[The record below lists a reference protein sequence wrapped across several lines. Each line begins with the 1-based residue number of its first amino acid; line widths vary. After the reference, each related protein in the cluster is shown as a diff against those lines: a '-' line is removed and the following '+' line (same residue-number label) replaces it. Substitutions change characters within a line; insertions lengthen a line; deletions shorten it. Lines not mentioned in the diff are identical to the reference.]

1 VTATEMD
8 NPFNHTDI
16 DDVVHGRLRLGIMA
30 YLSSVSP
37 AIFGELRDKVQATD
51 GNLST
56 HLRKLEEAGYVR
68 QEKSFV
74 GKRPQTRIFLTDAG
88 RKAWLAWIQ
97 RMQGLIDA
105 GASSA

>member
-1 VTATEMD
+1 MTAMEMD
-8 NPFNHTDI
+8 NPFDHTDI